1 MSKRGKFLFQSLE
14 PRTPL
19 RVVGLLVFL
28 FCISLGSSSSY
39 GDQIGDLVQSDWKA
53 QFWRFLS
60 LKDPAVRA
68 ALLGSATLGALC
80 GALGS
85 FIVVR
90 RWALL
95 GDTLSHAALPGVAL
109 GFLWSMKKD
118 PWTIFIGATLAG
130 IVGAALSSGI
140 RRTTKLKEDAALGMT
155 LASFFALGIALI
167 SMTQHLPDA
176 DKSGLEQFLFGQA
189 AAMNDDDIRL
199 ILIAGVVVFAGLILF
214 YKELLLTS
222 FDPGFARSTGAPV
235 KIAQHGLTLAL
246 SFSIVVSLQAVGV
259 ALVSALLITPAS
271 AAYLLTD
278 RMKRMVWMS
287 ALFGAFAG
295 VVGAFGS
302 FLQTKAPTGPFI
314 VMGATMMFALAFLLG
329 PKHGWVPRRWR
340 RWTQSQKIRS
350 ENLLKAIYQTLEK
363 DEGGI
368 SDDGAAWLSILRR
381 KKIPEKKLWKELK
394 ALERSGLVTVTGDR
408 ARPDIFFT
416 PEGKRHAM
424 EIVRNHRLWEL
435 YLTHSANFPAD
446 HVHDDAEKIEHLLG
460 EEMVRRL
467 EKLLNH
473 ATLDPHGRPIP
484 SLEDLEE
491 SRSESELA
499 PKSGAAGYQGTG

>member
-1 MSKRGKFLFQSLE
+1 MTGNALNAHSKHNCSLFSRLNS
-14 PRTPL
+14 RFIL
-19 RVVGLLVFL
+19 AVMIL
-28 FCISLGSSSSY
+28 FWGIHSGY
-39 GDQIGDLVQSDWKA
+39 ADQIGDLVESDWKT

-60 LKDPAVRA
+60 LRDPAVRS
-68 ALLGSATLGALC
+68 ALIGAATLGALC

-109 GFLWSMKKD
+109 GFLWNMKKD
-118 PWTIFIGATLAG
+118 PWTIFIGATIAG
-130 IVGAALSSGI
+130 IAGAVLSSAI
-140 RRTTKLKEDAALGMT
+140 KRTTKLKEDAALGMT

-167 SMTQHLPDA
+167 SMTQHLPEA

-189 AAMNDDDIRL
+189 AAMNADDIQL
-199 ILIAGVVVFAGLILF
+199 IIITAVVVFGGLALF

-235 KIAQHGLTLAL
+235 QIAQYGLTLAL

-278 RMKRMVWMS
+278 RMKSMVWMS
-287 ALFGAFAG
+287 AVFGAFAG
-295 VVGAFGS
+295 VIGAFGS
-302 FLQTKAPTGPFI
+302 FLQTKAPTGPYI
-314 VMGATMMFALAFLLG
+314 VLGATLVFALAFFFG

-350 ENLLKAIYQTLEK
+350 ENLLKAIYQTLER
-363 DEGGI
+363 DEGGV
-368 SDDGAAWLSILRR
+368 SDTGASWQHILDR
-381 KKIPEKKLWKELK
+381 KKIPQKKLWKELNLLK
-394 ALERSGLVTVTGDR
+394 RSGLVTVGGR
-408 ARPDIFFT
+408 GGQEEVFFT

-491 SRSESELA
+491 SRSESETGVT
-499 PKSGAAGYQGTG
+499 KSTSGYHG

>member
-1 MSKRGKFLFQSLE
+1 MNASDDGSFQLQLKSG
-14 PRTPL
+14 
-19 RVVGLLVFL
+19 GLLKPL
-28 FCISLGSSSSY
+28 LALLAIWLSMATLQA
-39 GDQIGDLVQSDWKA
+39 DQIGDMVQANWKEQA
-53 QFWRFLS
+53 MRFLS

-68 ALLGSATLGALC
+68 ALIGSATLGALC

-118 PWTIFIGATLAG
+118 PWTIFIGATIAG
-130 IVGAALSSGI
+130 IAGAALASLI
-140 RRTTKLKEDAALGMT
+140 RKTTKLKEDSALGMT
-155 LASFFALGIALI
+155 LASFFALGIVLI
-167 SMTQHLPDA
+167 SMTQHLPNA

-199 ILIAGVVVFAGLILF
+199 ILIAAVVVLSGLILF

-222 FDPGFARSTGAPV
+222 FDPGFAKSTGAPV
-235 KIAQHGLTLAL
+235 QIAQYGLTLAL

-278 RMKRMVWMS
+278 RMKSMVWMS
-287 ALFGAFAG
+287 ALFGALAG
-295 VVGAFGS
+295 VAGAFSS

-314 VMGATMMFALAFLLG
+314 VIGATMIFALAFVLG
-329 PKHGWVPRRWR
+329 PKHGWAPRRWR
-340 RWTQSQKIRS
+340 RWSQSQKIRS
-350 ENLLKAIYQTLEK
+350 ENLLKAIYQTLEFE
-363 DEGGI
+363 DGHV
-368 SDDGAAWLSILRR
+368 SDSGAPITQIRSR
-381 KKIPEKKLWKELK
+381 KRIAEKKLRKELRS
-394 ALERSGLVTVTGDR
+394 LQSSGLITQVGTGER
-408 ARPDIFFT
+408 LEIFFT
-416 PEGKRHAM
+416 PKGKRHAM

-435 YLTHSANFPAD
+435 YLTNSANFPAD
-446 HVHDDAEKIEHLLG
+446 HVHDDAERIEHLLG
-460 EEMVRRL
+460 EDMVRRL

-473 ATLDPHGRPIP
+473 ATQDPHGRPIP
-484 SLEDLEE
+484 TLDDLEQ
-491 SRSESELA
+491 SRSDSDFENT
-499 PKSGAAGYQGTG
+499 KSTAGYRQI